1 MDWLQAGNLQLVSL
15 LFVFPEAKNRR
26 APVQEF
32 TASTLFA
39 LGNGNNNRNKVNSQ
53 SLSLVKS
60 QVNNHGKD
68 KEKQK
73 SYLSKG

>member
-1 MDWLQAGNLQLVSL
+1 MDWLQAGDLQLANL
-15 LFVFPEAKNRR
+15 LFAFPKAKNRR

-32 TASTLFA
+32 PASTLFA
-39 LGNGNNNRNKVNSQ
+39 LGNNNRNKVNRQ